1 MNELELL
8 FFAAICIPAWFVLL
22 ESEKMIDEQK
32 RTKRGQD
39 K

>member
-1 MNELELL
+1 MSELELL
-8 FFAAICIPAWFVLL
+8 FFAAICVPAWFLLL

>member
-1 MNELELL
+1 MIELL
-8 FFAAICIPAWFVLL
+8 IGFVLL
-22 ESEKMIDEQK
+22 ASSVAILWESEQMIDEQK